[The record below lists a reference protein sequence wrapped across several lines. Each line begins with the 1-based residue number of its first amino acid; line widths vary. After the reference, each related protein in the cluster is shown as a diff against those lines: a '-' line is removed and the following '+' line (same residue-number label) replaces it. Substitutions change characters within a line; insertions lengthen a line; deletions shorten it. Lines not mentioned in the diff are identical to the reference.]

1 MIRSLTRLA
10 VAFGLAATALTAA
23 AHHSFAIFDHTQT
36 VTLQGKVLSFQWTN
50 PHGYLELDVHDG
62 PKNVDHYTLEL
73 TSINMLQRRRLEVV
87 RRERRRRGDRSHRAA
102 LERGPWRLAARAQG
116 ARRPHARAAGA
127 RDRHLQADAA
137 LAMGAILVAAGAAA
151 RHPSRRRSECARAT
165 VAALAALAAWSW
177 SISALAQAPAAAPD
191 FSGSWERY
199 RGPPGDKNNP
209 PPESDPPLRA
219 QFAGEWTA
227 RRDAARAADA
237 RGEPIAT
244 GYVHCLPDGVPSM
257 MSGPFPFEIVQGRE
271 QMNIAQEAYSQI
283 RRIYLGKSQVTLRD
297 IELGFYGHSVGNWEG
312 NTLVVD
318 TIGIKDYV
326 RFRDVPHTRACESR
340 SA

>member
-1 MIRSLTRLA
+1 MHAAFPKSRPVDGAPGAGRGGAAALA
-10 VAFGLAATALTAA
+10 VAGAL
-23 AHHSFAIFDHTQT
+23 
-36 VTLQGKVLSFQWTN
+36 V
-50 PHGYLELDVHDG
+50 
-62 PKNVDHYTLEL
+62 
-73 TSINMLQRRRLEVV
+73 
-87 RRERRRRGDRSHRAA
+87 A
-102 LERGPWRLAARAQG
+102 LWLNG
-116 ARRPHARAAGA
+116 
-127 RDRHLQADAA
+127 AA
-137 LAMGAILVAAGAAA
+137 LAQPTAG
-151 RHPSRRRSECARAT
+151 T
-165 VAALAALAAWSW
+165 
-177 SISALAQAPAAAPD
+177 PD

-219 QFAGEWTA
+219 QFAGDWAT

-283 RRIYLGKSQVTLRD
+283 RRIYFGKPQVKLAD
-297 IELGFYGHSVGNWEG
+297 IELGFYGHSVGRWDG
-312 NTLVVD
+312 TTLVVD

-326 RFRDVPHTRACESR
+326 RFRDVPHTPDMRIVERLHLITPDILWDEITIEDPAMLEKPWTTTFAYQRMPGYQIIEYICEDNR
-340 SA
+340 EYADENGITRLRTGTR